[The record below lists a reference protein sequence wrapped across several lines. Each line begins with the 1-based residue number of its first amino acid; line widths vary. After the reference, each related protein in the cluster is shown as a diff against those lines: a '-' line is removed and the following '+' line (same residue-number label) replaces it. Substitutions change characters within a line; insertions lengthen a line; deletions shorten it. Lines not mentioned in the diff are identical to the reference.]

1 MGYKPIMY
9 GISVYLHTF
18 LHRHQP
24 NVGKY
29 SIVGKTT
36 DTLVLMLKTSCSQ
49 VAQDAD
55 EDEDYDS
62 EDEGQML
69 ARYAQRCNT
78 EIAENLRSVLLQ
90 LLGCLNT
97 FLSTELFHIRNM
109 L

>member
-1 MGYKPIMY
+1 
-9 GISVYLHTF
+9 
-18 LHRHQP
+18 
-24 NVGKY
+24 
-29 SIVGKTT
+29 
-36 DTLVLMLKTSCSQ
+36 MLKTSCSQ

-90 LLGCLNT
+90 FLGCLNT
-97 FLSTELFHIRNM
+97 FLSTEIFHIMNM